1 MWSSEGSGPKWARL
15 LSVSHRQSC
24 KQGHFSPRSRLTQF
38 CNGLSSAISLSRQR
52 LHLDQINLLVLSCE
66 HRPGTKTMV
75 LELAIYLASAAP
87 VRDLASQLI
96 RIKLPHNII
105 NLDVLLESRTARP
118 CP

>member
-1 MWSSEGSGPKWARL
+1 
-15 LSVSHRQSC
+15 
-24 KQGHFSPRSRLTQF
+24 
-38 CNGLSSAISLSRQR
+38 
-52 LHLDQINLLVLSCE
+52 
-66 HRPGTKTMV
+66 MV

-96 RIKLPHNII
+96 RINLPHNII